1 MIRTTEDIREDLSL
15 ALTRLERCV
24 KKSGEVAIRSMCY
37 ALRGMVA
44 DSPIEAG
51 PGQEIID
58 AITHIEARV
67 CEGLEEWQRP
77 YITALVAAVERMLE
91 LAEADL

>member
-1 MIRTTEDIREDLSL
+1 M
-15 ALTRLERCV
+15 
-24 KKSGEVAIRSMCY
+24 KKSGEIAIRSLCY
-37 ALRGMVA
+37 SLRCTVA

-58 AITHIEARV
+58 TLAHIEVRV
-67 CEGLEEWQRP
+67 CQGLEEWQRP
-77 YITALVAAVERMLE
+77 YLAALVAAVERMLE